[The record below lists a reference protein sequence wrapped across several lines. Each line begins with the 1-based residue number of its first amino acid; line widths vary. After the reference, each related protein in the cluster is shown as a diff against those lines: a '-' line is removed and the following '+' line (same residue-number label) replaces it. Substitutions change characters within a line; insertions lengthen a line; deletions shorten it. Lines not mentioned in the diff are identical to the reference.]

1 MGGAK
6 KKPVSQMDMDT
17 SLMEGGQDQKKAKAK
32 AKATPEKRVRGLS
45 VPKFDADPFLKDLS
59 KMGAITP
66 YALAAKYDLRLSVAK
81 NVLRELERRS
91 IVRFEEGNRR
101 IKIFRF
107 VGA

>member
-6 KKPVSQMDMDT
+6 KKPISQMDT
-17 SLMEGGQDQKKAKAK
+17 GLMEGDQEKKKVKTKA
-32 AKATPEKRVRGLS
+32 APEKRVRGVSL
-45 VPKFDADPFLKDLS
+45 PKFDAEPFLKDLS

-81 NVLRELERRS
+81 NVLRELERRN
-91 IVRFEEGNRR
+91 IIRFEEGNRR

>member
-6 KKPVSQMDMDT
+6 KKPISQMDT
-17 SLMEGGQDQKKAKAK
+17 GLTGGEQEQKKPK
-32 AKATPEKRVRGLS
+32 AKATPEKRVRGVSL
-45 VPKFDADPFLKDLS
+45 PKFEGETFLKELS

-81 NVLRELERRS
+81 NVLKELERRN
-91 IVRFEEGNRR
+91 IIRFEDGNRR